1 MYVGRSI
8 PGQSFD
14 YTRRYQNDIIVYS
27 ENELRSVMGNLTRGT
42 RVVIA
47 NDIYITKPINVK
59 INYNKNSP
67 DLTFKDIVISG
78 FGGGSLAPKNGIL
91 VQSFDL
97 FVLDPIEVGKSEV
110 ALSFEGIFVKDFKT
124 FLSQG
129 PGWLGP
135 VWAININSCKFLD
148 CVSVIDG
155 VYWFT
160 EITNNYVSGG
170 SFATN
175 FSTLRATICNNQIFV
190 SNFLARCERASIS
203 GNVIESS
210 SSFKAYL
217 KDSSFSANY
226 VTCDDIELHP
236 SSPFQSVNSTVSGN
250 RFNQSFFS
258 GVFNLADGSRW
269 VIDGNHV
276 EGELQIGGTVQ
287 QSIVSDNYFGRNNTV
302 VSGAEGFI
310 FRDNQGSTSS
320 QSLNARG
327 RVSQAGELIGQTVI
341 DGANNGFVCQTA
353 STTYKQVND
362 DVDPTKKAF
371 VQFYVPANRKIV
383 IRLNTALRDFDN
395 SSGLFYI
402 RLTDVDDETSPASFA
417 AFINDEHIALY
428 NATLF
433 PIYTFEWFIDG
444 TDPNINWAAGD
455 LKTFWFQI
463 KVQTTSETVSVRAGA
478 SYIPMDIGAVAV
490 SDDLSFVDMG

>member
-1 MYVGRSI
+1 MVLCSPRCNRKPNLLSSDSPYFFASVVMYVGRSI

-47 NDIYITKPINVK
+47 NDIYLTKTINVN
-59 INYNKNSP
+59 IRSES
-67 DLTFKDIVISG
+67 LTKTTGVDRREVVVAG
-78 FGGGSLAPKNGIL
+78 FGGGSLRVKSGVSPFNLFTFGPSQQDGITF
-91 VQSFDL
+91 SHL
-97 FVLDPIEVGKSEV
+97 FVSGFKSFIYCKPVSGAIYHADLTIENCYMEAVQE
-110 ALSFEGIFVKDFKT
+110 IFKLESAGAVF
-124 FLSQG
+124 
-129 PGWLGP
+129 
-135 VWAININSCKFLD
+135 
-148 CVSVIDG
+148 
-155 VYWFT
+155 FT
-160 EITNNYVSGG
+160 RAKITNNRFVNSDFYQPTFAAITFVYSSFVGNTFGQLFGSSFVLNTSIFSSNSVSSPSVDFYG
-170 SFATN
+170 SN
-175 FSTLRATICNNQIFV
+175 NVLDSNTLRDV
-190 SNFLARCERASIS
+190 SF
-203 GNVIESS
+203 
-210 SSFKAYL
+210 
-217 KDSSFSANY
+217 DSSA
-226 VTCDDIELHP
+226 
-236 SSPFQSVNSTVSGN
+236 
-250 RFNQSFFS
+250 
-258 GVFNLADGSRW
+258 SRY
-269 VIDGNHV
+269 ILTNNKFTTGTASLSNV
-276 EGELQIGGTVQ
+276 EGFA
-287 QSIVSDNYFGRNNTV
+287 SRNNVDT
-302 VSGAEGFI
+302 GAD
-310 FRDNQGSTSS
+310 RDI
-320 QSLNARG
+320 LAPG
-327 RVSQAGELIGQTVI
+327 RISVAGELVGQTVI

-444 TDPNINWAAGD
+444 TDPNINWTAGD

-463 KVQTTSETVSVRAGA
+463 KVQTASETVSVRAGA